1 MSNFSSLIELID
13 QELENKTGFF
23 LNPKTRSIWELHIQ
37 DSKLII
43 KVFNFSFQ
51 IAPSSNSRFRPVNTL
66 INLEIEFEK
75 LGTFNDLH
83 MHIYAKGIKRATFS
97 PCFYGS
103 KLDY

>member
-23 LNPKTRSIWELHIQ
+23 LNPKTGSIWELYIQ
-37 DSKLII
+37 DGRLII

-51 IAPSSNSRFRPVNTL
+51 IAPSSKSRFRPVNTL

-75 LGTFNDLH
+75 LSAFNDLH

-97 PCFYGS
+97 LCFYGS